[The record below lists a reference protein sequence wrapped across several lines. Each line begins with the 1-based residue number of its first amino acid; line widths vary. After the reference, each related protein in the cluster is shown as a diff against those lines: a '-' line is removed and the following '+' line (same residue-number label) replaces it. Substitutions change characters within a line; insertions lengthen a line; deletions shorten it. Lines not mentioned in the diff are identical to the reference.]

1 MLPAATMMS
10 KNFASMPDQPA
21 AGLPDRARAGGIGV
35 VLRALSGHG
44 LRAGLLAAVAAL
56 CACAAQTDGPAPAAN
71 STAKLSDVFA
81 TPDWAK
87 FTGTSKPLVQR
98 AVTPNDLIAAD
109 GSCAGA
115 PGPAT
120 AMAPATDGNAPD
132 TTSEAL
138 QGQGGLPQ
146 VSGGI
151 ALAMTECEVV
161 QRAGMPTEF
170 QIGAEGQERVTT
182 ITYTQGM
189 WPGLYRF
196 RGGRLAS
203 IERVAVPEP
212 VKPKK
217 PAPRRPAQ
225 RS

>member
-1 MLPAATMMS
+1 VILREEKAAICVR
-10 KNFASMPDQPA
+10 AALIAVA
-21 AGLPDRARAGGIGV
+21 AGLAG
-35 VLRALSGHG
+35 
-44 LRAGLLAAVAAL
+44 
-56 CACAAQTDGPAPAAN
+56 CASQTDGPAPAA
-71 STAKLSDVFA
+71 SSSAKLSDVFA

-87 FTGTSKPLVQR
+87 FTSSTKPLVQR
-98 AVTPNDLIAAD
+98 AVTPNDLIGAD

-115 PGPAT
+115 PGQAT
-120 AMAPATDGNAPD
+120 AMAATDGNAPD
-132 TTSEAL
+132 TNAEAL

-161 QRAGMPTEF
+161 QRAGVPTQFE
-170 QIGAEGQERVTT
+170 IGADGQERVTT

-217 PAPRRPAQ
+217 PAPKSARPAP
-225 RS
+225 RG

>member
-1 MLPAATMMS
+1 VILWEEKAAICM
-10 KNFASMPDQPA
+10 
-21 AGLPDRARAGGIGV
+21 RAGV
-35 VLRALSGHG
+35 VA
-44 LRAGLLAAVAAL
+44 LAAAL
-56 CACAAQTDGPAPAAN
+56 GACASQTDGPAPAA
-71 STAKLSDVFA
+71 SSSAKLSDVFA

-87 FTGTSKPLVQR
+87 FTNTSKPLVQR
-98 AVTPNDLIAAD
+98 AVTPNDLIGAD

-115 PGPAT
+115 PGPAS
-120 AMAPATDGNAPD
+120 AMAATDSNTPDSNA
-132 TTSEAL
+132 EAL

-161 QRAGMPTEF
+161 QRAGIPTQFE
-170 QIGAEGQERVTT
+170 IGADGQERVTT

-196 RGGRLAS
+196 RGGRLTS

-212 VKPKK
+212 PKPTRK
-217 PAPRRPAQ
+217 PAPKK

>member
-1 MLPAATMMS
+1 MILRTRKAAIC
-10 KNFASMPDQPA
+10 A
-21 AGLPDRARAGGIGV
+21 
-35 VLRALSGHG
+35 
-44 LRAGLLAAVAAL
+44 RAGLLAAAAML
-56 CACAAQTDGPAPAAN
+56 AACAAQTDGPAPAVN

-87 FTGTSKPLVQR
+87 FTRSSKPLVQR
-98 AVTPNDLIAAD
+98 AVTPNDLIGAD
-109 GSCAGA
+109 GSCAAA
-115 PGPAT
+115 PGQAT
-120 AMAPATDGNAPD
+120 ALAETDGSVPETNA
-132 TTSEAL
+132 EAL

-161 QRAGMPTEF
+161 QRAGIPTQFE
-170 QIGAEGQERVTT
+170 IGADGQERVTT
-182 ITYTQGM
+182 ITYLQGL

-212 VKPKK
+212 PKTKK
-217 PAPRRPAQ
+217 PAPKSTRPAPGPTRIAP

>member
-1 MLPAATMMS
+1 VILREV
-10 KNFASMPDQPA
+10 K
-21 AGLPDRARAGGIGV
+21 AGIC
-35 VLRALSGHG
+35 
-44 LRAGLLAAVAAL
+44 LRAGLIALAGML
-56 CACAAQTDGPAPAAN
+56 SACASQTEGPAPTAG
-71 STAKLSDVFA
+71 STSKLSDVFA

-87 FTGTSKPLVQR
+87 FTNTSKPLVQR
-98 AVTPNDLIAAD
+98 AVTQNDLIGAD
-109 GSCAGA
+109 GSCAAA
-115 PGPAT
+115 PGQAT
-120 AMAPATDGNAPD
+120 AMAATDGNAPD
-132 TTSEAL
+132 SNAEAL
-138 QGQGGLPQ
+138 QGQGALPQ

-161 QRAGMPTEF
+161 QRAGMPTQFE
-170 QIGAEGQERVTT
+170 IGADGQERVTT

-212 VKPKK
+212 VKPTRK
-217 PAPRRPAQ
+217 PAPKSTRPAQ

>member
-1 MLPAATMMS
+1 V
-10 KNFASMPDQPA
+10 N
-21 AGLPDRARAGGIGV
+21 
-35 VLRALSGHG
+35 LREDKAVIC
-44 LRAGLLAAVAAL
+44 LRAGLIGLAAAL
-56 CACAAQTDGPAPAAN
+56 AACAAQGDGPAPATG

-87 FTGTSKPLVQR
+87 FTSSTKPLVQR
-98 AVTPNDLIAAD
+98 AVTPNDLIGAD

-115 PGPAT
+115 PGPAS
-120 AMAPATDGNAPD
+120 AMAATDGNAPD

-138 QGQGGLPQ
+138 QGQGALPQ

-161 QRAGMPTEF
+161 QRAGTPTQFE
-170 QIGAEGQERVTT
+170 IGADGQERVTT

-212 VKPKK
+212 PKTKK
-217 PAPRRPAQ
+217 PAPKPSAKQAPAPTRITP

>member
-1 MLPAATMMS
+1 M
-10 KNFASMPDQPA
+10 
-21 AGLPDRARAGGIGV
+21 
-35 VLRALSGHG
+35 G
-44 LRAGLLAAVAAL
+44 LRAGLIALAGAL
-56 CACAAQTDGPAPAAN
+56 AGCAAQTDGPAPAAG
-71 STAKLSDVFA
+71 SSAKLSDVFA
-81 TPDWAK
+81 TPDWAR
-87 FTGTSKPLVQR
+87 FTSPSKPLVQR
-98 AVTPNDLIAAD
+98 AVTPNDLIGAD

-120 AMAPATDGNAPD
+120 AMAATEGNAPD
-132 TTSEAL
+132 TNSEAL

-161 QRAGMPTEF
+161 QRAGIPTQFE
-170 QIGAEGQERVTT
+170 IGADGQERVTT
-182 ITYTQGM
+182 ITYTEGL

-212 VKPKK
+212 PKTTKKK
-217 PAPRRPAQ
+217 PAPKTSSRPAPV
-225 RS
+225 RITPR